1 MRKPSAAGGAWS
13 GQPLKKS
20 PKRRTH
26 DHLHRRKR
34 NKPTAAS
41 RANLVAARRDSR
53 SAVQLQLGPPLG
65 GSRDHVLQL
74 LFPAVRGQ
82 REKCAGGRLHAGAA
96 PPHFRTAVDHL
107 GPAVCPPQQDY
118 PQLHRR
124 ARRALVGGIPPRL
137 RTGTESGR
145 IHLGLLEAACST
157 ECVPEG
163 LLELGRDSAP
173 GAEENAPP
181 TAAHHRLLAAVRPV
195 LLMSLY
201 YAKVNKRLDIPGA
214 APWWSGLHLSQ
225 ISEVF
230 IPARPDQ
237 PRYLSP
243 RSVRIFRTS
252 IAAGCER
259 AASGPQRR
267 KENENAF

>member
-26 DHLHRRKR
+26 DHLHRRKW

-53 SAVQLQLGPPLG
+53 SAIQLQLGHPLG

-82 REKCAGGRLHAGAA
+82 REKCAGGRLPAGPA
-96 PPHFRTAVDHL
+96 PPHSRTAVDHL

-201 YAKVNKRLDIPGA
+201 YAKVNRGSFVPPTATRDLRD
-214 APWWSGLHLSQ
+214 LN
-225 ISEVF
+225 
-230 IPARPDQ
+230 RN
-237 PRYLSP
+237 
-243 RSVRIFRTS
+243 RT
-252 IAAGCER
+252 ILVQQR
-259 AASGPQRR
+259 AAISNRIE
-267 KENENAF
+267 KLLEDA